1 MIGRLFRPL
10 FGVLIALLL
19 LGMPAVVQAA
29 MPATCECMHEITA
42 APQPCSDRFSV
53 PCKSIAAVC
62 AGAMSCASVAGLPG
76 REMSVGAW
84 LALSPVSYA
93 SRDVI
98 SDGRSTKPLLGPPI
112 TI

>member
-10 FGVLIALLL
+10 FGALIAIVL
-19 LGMPAVVQAA
+19 LGTPAVVQAA
-29 MPATCECMHEITA
+29 VPVSCECMHEITA
-42 APQPCSDRFSV
+42 ASLPCSDHSSI
-53 PCKSIAAVC
+53 PCKSIAGVC
-62 AGAMSCASVAGLPG
+62 AGTMSCASVSGLPG
-76 REMSVGAW
+76 REMFVGAW

-93 SRDVI
+93 SRDII

>member
-10 FGVLIALLL
+10 FGVLIALVL
-19 LGMPAVVQAA
+19 LGAPAVVQAA
-29 MPATCECMHEITA
+29 VPTSCECMHEIVA
-42 APQPCSDRFSV
+42 APQPCSDHSSV

-62 AGAMSCASVAGLPG
+62 AGALSCASVTGLPG
-76 REMSVGAW
+76 REISVDAW